1 MTLEAAEV
9 VGDAGGEDA
18 LSILNGVASL
28 VAQSLLHQ
36 VEVVGAE
43 PRYAMLETIR
53 EFGLEQLD
61 ASGEAE
67 ETRRRHATFYLGF
80 GEAVAARLDGAAMGE
95 SLTRLSTELP
105 NLRLALAWSVE
116 PGGDADAGLRVA
128 AVLSPFWRFRGH
140 LSEGRRWLDAALA
153 AGPTQ
158 MTTRID
164 GLVTAAEL
172 AMFHADYSAAR
183 ALGQEGLDLATVHRY
198 PRGAAHA
205 LFMLALAADL
215 QGDLDLAVSLY
226 RQAVARRDALGG
238 SDWTSGLLA
247 SLADVL
253 HLQGDLH
260 QAEAMALE
268 ALALAREASHAWSQL
283 LALGVLAHIAVD
295 RGEYAEGLRLGREY
309 FGVAQALGAKL
320 GTAGALGTVA
330 GVFLSHGTT
339 GAGDTTP
346 GRGAGARRH
355 HWRQFR
361 DAQPLLRAGPR
372 GQRASV

>member
-1 MTLEAAEV
+1 MPSPGRYSLLAPRDQQLFRSLSLFVGGLTLEAAEA

-36 VEVVGAE
+36 VEAVGAE

-80 GEAVAARLDGAAMGE
+80 GETVAARLDGDAMGE

-140 LSEGRRWLDAALA
+140 VSEGRRWLDATLA

-172 AMFHADYSAAR
+172 AMFQGDYAAAR

-205 LFMLALAADL
+205 LFMLALAADF
-215 QGDLDLAVSLY
+215 QGDLDRAVSLY
-226 RQAVARRDALGG
+226 RQAVARQRRPRWVGLDQ
-238 SDWTSGLLA
+238 SRLLA
-247 SLADVL
+247 SFGGRAP
-253 HLQGDLH
+253 
-260 QAEAMALE
+260 
-268 ALALAREASHAWSQL
+268 
-283 LALGVLAHIAVD
+283 
-295 RGEYAEGLRLGREY
+295 YAG
-309 FGVAQALGAKL
+309 
-320 GTAGALGTVA
+320 
-330 GVFLSHGTT
+330 
-339 GAGDTTP
+339 
-346 GRGAGARRH
+346 
-355 HWRQFR
+355 
-361 DAQPLLRAGPR
+361 
-372 GQRASV
+372 